1 MAGRLTGVVTNWH
14 DDRGFGF
21 IKADEGGPDLFLH
34 ARSFSDGVERPSEG
48 MAVTY
53 ESRANPDGRLRA
65 EHVVSVGQKWSH
77 APAARKASALIL
89 GYVAI
94 TCFAA
99 IVVLEVVFWNMPV
112 WVLAIYGGVSIIS
125 ILFYWQDKMAAIKGT
140 WRIPEEQLHLLGIVG
155 GWPGG
160 IIAQHIFRHKTQKE
174 RFARYFWFTVLLNVL
189 IFVAI
194 GAAIRFQWIEQLAAL
209 R

>member
-1 MAGRLTGVVTNWH
+1 MAVRLTGVVMNWH

-21 IKADEGGPDLFLH
+21 IKADDGGPDLFLH
-34 ARSFSDGVERPSEG
+34 ARSFNNGLERPHDG

-53 ESRANPDGRLRA
+53 ESRTNSDGRLRA
-65 EHVVSVGQKWSH
+65 AHVVAAGEKWSN
-77 APAARKASALIL
+77 APAARKTSALVL

-94 TCFAA
+94 VGFAA
-99 IVVLEVVFWNMPV
+99 IVTLEIVFWGMPM

-140 WRIPEEQLHLLGIVG
+140 WRVPEEQLHLLGIVG

-160 IIAQHIFRHKTQKE
+160 IIAQHIFRHKTQKAQ
-174 RFARYFWFTVLLNVL
+174 FARYFWFTVLLNVS

-194 GAAIRFQWIEQLAAL
+194 GAAIRFQWIGQLVAMQ
-209 R
+209 